1 MSKFK
6 QQTRIRGIFKA
17 QKLSKCK
24 SCKFSTVVTFEQ
36 FKCCER
42 SVEMEM
48 FLIAG
53 RAAAVD
59 HGVKE
64 KSHSYWIIGIL
75 LPCYAVDQRR
85 KVAKV
90 S

>member
-1 MSKFK
+1 MDANFY
-6 QQTRIRGIFKA
+6 
-17 QKLSKCK
+17 
-24 SCKFSTVVTFEQ
+24 ST
-36 FKCCER
+36 
-42 SVEMEM
+42 EM
-48 FLIAG
+48 G
-53 RAAAVD
+53 REAAVD

-75 LPCYAVDQRR
+75 LPCYAVDQRI